1 MQTLILQEPGHF
13 RLAETEPPPQ
23 PGPGEALVRV
33 HRVGICGTDLHAFR
47 GRQPFFTYPRIL
59 GHELGVEVVALG
71 PATEAAPPGHLAVGD
86 RCAVEPYLNCG
97 RCGACRRG
105 KTNCCER
112 LQVLG
117 VHVDGGMREFLVVP
131 VHKLHKSETLPLAH
145 LALVE
150 MLCIGGHAVRRAQ
163 VEPGEQVLVI
173 GAGPIGLSTIQFAQ
187 IAGAEV
193 SVLELNPSRL
203 AFCQEQ
209 LGVAHGLDGSQDP
222 VDALRARL
230 DGELPTVVF
239 DATGNAH
246 SMQQAFQ
253 LVANGGRLV
262 RPHVVSHLGTV
273 IAQSASESE
282 SEVAPADD
290 LFPAQPPEAVPGLRA
305 QTVRIVRQA
314 LRRVVADPE
323 GTAHHT
329 LLIEEVP
336 VAGKTGTAET
346 TPDQPAHAWFAGYV
360 PADQPRLAVVVVLEH
375 AGEAAQAVGP
385 VAKRLVLRMKELGM
399 LGPRGASAWS
409 EPSRADG

>member
-13 RLAETEPPPQ
+13 RLTETEPPPQ

-47 GRQPFFTYPRIL
+47 GRQPFFSYPRIL

-71 PATEAAPPGHLAVGD
+71 PATEAALPGNLAVGD

-193 SVLELNPSRL
+193 SVLELNPGRL

-209 LGVAHGLDGSQDP
+209 LGVTHGLDGSEDP

-239 DATGNAH
+239 DATGNVH
-246 SMQQAFQ
+246 SMQQAFH

-262 RPHVVSHLGTV
+262 FVGLVQADITFHDPEFHRREMTLLSSRNATGEDFQFAIRMLEEGR
-273 IAQSASESE
+273 ID
-282 SEVAPADD
+282 VAPWITHHTIPQELPAV
-290 LFPAQPPEAVPGLRA
+290 FPTWLAPEAG
-305 QTVRIVRQA
+305 
-314 LRRVVADPE
+314 VVKA
-323 GTAHHT
+323 
-329 LLIEEVP
+329 
-336 VAGKTGTAET
+336 
-346 TPDQPAHAWFAGYV
+346 
-360 PADQPRLAVVVVLEH
+360 
-375 AGEAAQAVGP
+375 
-385 VAKRLVLRMKELGM
+385 M
-399 LGPRGASAWS
+399 L
-409 EPSRADG
+409 DF